1 MMPLALL
8 LQKLEQL
15 IGTLAPK
22 LKPQNDVAMLE
33 KIVVDLCQS
42 EVAAGSPL
50 GLLIGGPKKSSTLP
64 ASRPSWQ
71 PEELAGQRD
80 QLYMPNGRRPTVSCK
95 QVIAKIGYMSRAML
109 YSAAGRQKHTLGKK
123 CFHQVPFCFCIT
135 LLSLYAWHS
144 ICKMCL
150 HV

>member
-1 MMPLALL
+1 MTVAAAMPMMPLALL

-22 LKPQNDVAMLE
+22 LKPQQDVAMLE
-33 KIVVDLCQS
+33 KIVMDLCQS

-50 GLLIGGPKKSSTLP
+50 GLLIGGPKMSSTLP

-95 QVIAKIGYMSRAML
+95 QVIAKIGYMSHHHVVLSGSQANGHHRRNVL
-109 YSAAGRQKHTLGKK
+109 SCAAI
-123 CFHQVPFCFCIT
+123 CIT
-135 LLSLYAWHS
+135 
-144 ICKMCL
+144 I
-150 HV
+150 